1 MKQYASK
8 FDAREKQIKLKR
20 KRKQYN
26 EMMAKYIAW
35 MKASEIRDKSG
46 KMFTNKRSQMGIVLE
61 IASDYEMIE
70 ETIEIDLDAKE
81 EKLA

>member
-1 MKQYASK
+1 
-8 FDAREKQIKLKR
+8 
-20 KRKQYN
+20 
-26 EMMAKYIAW
+26 

-70 ETIEIDLDAKE
+70 ETIEIELDAKE
-81 EKLA
+81 EKIV